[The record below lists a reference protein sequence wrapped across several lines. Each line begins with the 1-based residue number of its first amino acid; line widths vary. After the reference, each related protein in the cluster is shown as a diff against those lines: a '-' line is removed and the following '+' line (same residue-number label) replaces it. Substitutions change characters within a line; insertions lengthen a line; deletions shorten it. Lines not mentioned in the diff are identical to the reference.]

1 MWARWGVLEIN
12 ILDEGYFF
20 EDIAGG
26 VGCVQTAIDNRQR
39 ERLAVLK
46 EQHRRHDEQFVDFAG
61 NLRQLGAAVIAA
73 FQPEREEKVGLDD
86 GVIHLRLAGIEK
98 PFGCIRER

>member
-1 MWARWGVLEIN
+1 MWAAVGVLEIN

-20 EDIAGG
+20 EDIAGW

-61 NLRQLGAAVIAA
+61 NLRQLGAVIIPCLPTECAKK
-73 FQPEREEKVGLDD
+73 R
-86 GVIHLRLAGIEK
+86 
-98 PFGCIRER
+98 